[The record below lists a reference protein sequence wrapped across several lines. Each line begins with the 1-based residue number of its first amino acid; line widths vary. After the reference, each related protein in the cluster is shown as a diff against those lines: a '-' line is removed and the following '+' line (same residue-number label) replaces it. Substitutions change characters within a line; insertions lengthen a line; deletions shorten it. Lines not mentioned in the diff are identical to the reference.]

1 MRLARSSLVS
11 RILAASCLLALL
23 VAAAFG
29 VLILAIGSLRHANER
44 ETRSKDVTA
53 ASLALEN
60 VVISLETALR
70 GYVVSGR
77 PQFLSAWDS
86 ARGDLP
92 GASARLQR
100 LVADDPV
107 QAQRVR
113 QILADTRSYIT
124 DYALN
129 VIAIAKINPAAARAG
144 DATTE
149 GKREIDAIRGQFDQF
164 LGTESLR
171 ASARAES
178 ARKESTRA
186 VKLGLGALAASAVLI
201 LLFGLYL
208 ARWIAR
214 PVRRVAT
221 GASRVAAGDFS
232 TRLQEEGP
240 GEIGG
245 LTRSFNSMARSL
257 EAGRSE
263 LVAQNE
269 QLQASEQAK
278 SELISI
284 VSHELRT
291 PLSSVLGFTRLLLE
305 RDFDERERRRYL
317 GIVDAEARRLASLA
331 EDFLD
336 MQLLEEGKLELAR
349 STVDASALVREQV
362 ALFFGH
368 GAEHSVKV
376 SVPDEPLLINGDAD
390 RLSQVVGNLLA
401 NAIKYSPGGDPVE
414 VRAEALR
421 GEVRIAI
428 RDRGIGIPP
437 EDQAHIFTKF
447 FRGRAASSGI
457 PGTGLGLAVARQIVE
472 AHGGLINFASEEGRG
487 TTFWVELPAQ
497 IGAGAP
503 KQPVA

>member
-1 MRLARSSLVS
+1 MRTGRSSLVS
-11 RILAASCLLALL
+11 RILAASCLMALL

-44 ETRSKDVTA
+44 ETRSKDVTVA
-53 ASLALEN
+53 ALELEN
-60 VVISLETALR
+60 VVIRLQTALR
-70 GYVVSGR
+70 GYIISGKPELR
-77 PQFLSAWDS
+77 RSWTD
-86 ARGDLP
+86 AREEVPPAATHLE
-92 GASARLQR
+92 Q
-100 LVADDPV
+100 LVANDSP
-107 QAQRVR
+107 QAARVR
-113 QILADTRSYIT
+113 GIVSAANSYIS

-129 VIAIAKINPAAARAG
+129 VIRFARFDRKAAQDL

-149 GKREIDAIRGQFDQF
+149 GRRQIEDIRRKFDAF
-164 LGTESLR
+164 L
-171 ASARAES
+171 AAE
-178 ARKESTRA
+178 RTRA
-186 VKLGLGALAASAVLI
+186 QQRADSASSQSSRAVTIALIALGACAILI

-214 PVRRVAT
+214 PVRRVAA
-221 GASRVAAGDFS
+221 GASRVAAGDFA
-232 TRLQEEGP
+232 TRLDEEGP

-245 LTRSFNSMARSL
+245 LTQAFNSMARSL
-257 EAGRSE
+257 EASRSE

-269 QLQASEQAK
+269 ALQASEHAK

-291 PLSSVLGFTRLLLE
+291 PLSSVLGFTKLLLE
-305 RDFDERERRRYL
+305 RDFEEHERRRYL

-336 MQLLEEGKLELAR
+336 VQLLEEGKLELVME
-349 STVDASALVREQV
+349 TLDAGALVREQV

-368 GAEHSVKV
+368 GGDHTVDLRL
-376 SVPDEPLLINGDAD
+376 PDEPLWVDVDPD

-401 NAIKYSPGGDPVE
+401 NAIKYSPEGGNVE

-421 GEVRIAI
+421 GDVRIVV
-428 RDRGIGIPP
+428 RDGGLGIPR

-447 FRGRAASSGI
+447 FRGRAAASGI

-472 AHGGLINFASEEGRG
+472 AHGGVIGFASEEGRG
-487 TTFWVELPAQ
+487 TTFWIELPAHRAADEQ
-497 IGAGAP
+497 RD
-503 KQPVA
+503 VA